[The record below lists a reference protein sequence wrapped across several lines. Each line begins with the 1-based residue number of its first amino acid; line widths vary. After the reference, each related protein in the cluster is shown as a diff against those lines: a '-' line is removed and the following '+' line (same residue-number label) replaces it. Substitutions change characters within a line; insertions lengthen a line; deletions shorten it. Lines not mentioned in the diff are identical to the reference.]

1 MTSAASSLTF
11 FDQRERRAHTERWPH
26 IPKPEKRM
34 LAMPRF
40 LCDLLAPLSDKIG
53 HDQSLCGGQENHRER
68 TRVFQ
73 SVPKRATTVVQW
85 ARVLDHALSK
95 AHEVRKAR

>member
-1 MTSAASSLTF
+1 MRQS
-11 FDQRERRAHTERWPH
+11 H

-40 LCDLLAPLSDKIG
+40 PRDPFALLSDKIG
-53 HDQSLCGGQENHRER
+53 YHESLCGGQENHRER
-68 TRVFQ
+68 TRIFQ

-85 ARVLDHALSK
+85 ALVLDHALSK

>member
-1 MTSAASSLTF
+1 
-11 FDQRERRAHTERWPH
+11 
-26 IPKPEKRM
+26 M

-40 LCDLLAPLSDKIG
+40 LRDLLAPLSDKIG
-53 HDQSLCGGQENHRER
+53 YDESLCGGQENHRER

-85 ARVLDHALSK
+85 TRVLDHTLSK
-95 AHEVRKAR
+95 AHEVRKARGRVKRRSRRQMRRGERTSSM